1 VTTIGSVTRISRRR
15 LATGRDMTKG
25 PRARRA
31 VATGPFP
38 AAAQAATKGMPHGER
53 PAIALQDVAYGG
65 LDAVR
70 AVLPVDLCAYLH
82 VSSGLGPQLYL
93 RAPDLST
100 LDANAAFGLFGSLR
114 DVLGDAQPGVQRL
127 EVGGFQSVVLLSE
140 GEVSRGLFV
149 FGRRDEAITDEEAD
163 VIAPLCAAIGVAA
176 HALESAVEPPVSLG
190 GIKVIVGSAPSGAT
204 TAEVLVPVG
213 PDMRRATAEGSTSLD
228 AAASAT
234 LAALAALEP
243 DLTLAGVAPVLV
255 NGYEA
260 VVVVVRDADQ
270 QTVAG
275 IALTGSLD
283 PAEAAALA
291 AADAVC
297 NSQE

>member
-1 VTTIGSVTRISRRR
+1 
-15 LATGRDMTKG
+15 
-25 PRARRA
+25 
-31 VATGPFP
+31 
-38 AAAQAATKGMPHGER
+38 MPHGER
-53 PAIALQDVAYGG
+53 PAIALQDVAYSG

-82 VSSGLGPQLYL
+82 VSPGLGPQLYL

-114 DVLGDAQPGVQRL
+114 DVLGAAQLGVQRL

-149 FGRRDEAITDEEAD
+149 FGRRDGAITDEDTE

-176 HALESAVEPPVSLG
+176 HALESAVQPPVDLAS
-190 GIKVIVGSAPSGAT
+190 IKVIVGSGPGGVTS
-204 TAEVLVPVG
+204 AEVLVPVG
-213 PDMRRATAEGSTSLD
+213 PDVRRATAEGPTSLD
-228 AAASAT
+228 AAAAAT
-234 LAALAALEP
+234 VAALEP
-243 DLTLAGVAPVLV
+243 DLTLVGVAPVQV
-255 NGYEA
+255 AGHEA
-260 VVVVVRDADQ
+260 VVVLVRDADNQ
-270 QTVAG
+270 MVAG

-291 AADAVC
+291 AAEATS